1 MTVPYIIPI
10 IALLVSAYF
19 ISHQEEKSKDNN
31 QLKAYKKARPV
42 LKFLA
47 ATQNINLSD
56 EEIKQL
62 HKTMNNAMKTMGGEY
77 FKNKIAPKINKEI
90 NKAVSS
96 MDAHSTENDITKLVM
111 KTVNTQVKGIL
122 KKYKYNTLPGR
133 ESVSVSDIELYSPP
147 PTRRGVKFT
156 SSAKGSKR
164 KKCKRTTKKSRRKN
178 K

>member
-1 MTVPYIIPI
+1 
-10 IALLVSAYF
+10 
-19 ISHQEEKSKDNN
+19 
-31 QLKAYKKARPV
+31 
-42 LKFLA
+42 
-47 ATQNINLSD
+47 
-56 EEIKQL
+56 
-62 HKTMNNAMKTMGGEY
+62 MNNAMKTMGGEY